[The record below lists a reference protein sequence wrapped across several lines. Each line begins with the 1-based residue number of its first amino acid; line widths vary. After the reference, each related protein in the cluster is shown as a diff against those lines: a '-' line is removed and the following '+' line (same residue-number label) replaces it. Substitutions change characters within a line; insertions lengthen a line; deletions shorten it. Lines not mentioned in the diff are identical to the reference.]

1 MASGCQLTQ
10 SNDCIRQLILKYA
23 HLKFSC
29 WMASTVH
36 SYAPC
41 QAYLLKK
48 PQMNVFHQFIQPS
61 ITCASFTWAEQEH
74 MWQIRLNQLVSY
86 LTDKSS
92 CSSEQKAELL
102 SKFLLVLWDRFG
114 LSIITNDN
122 FRVFTGATK
131 RPTFE
136 NSCNSKQWTLPL
148 VLLMPVVWST
158 PLVGWNSSVVF
169 LSMVLFKLPFS
180 CASSCSCLRR
190 SF

>member
-10 SNDCIRQLILKYA
+10 SYDCIRQLILKYA

-114 LSIITNDN
+114 L
-122 FRVFTGATK
+122 
-131 RPTFE
+131 E